1 MDIFLRGFQPFAA
14 YIGVAGIYRGGMDN
28 DGIHK
33 FAYRL
38 RALFTD
44 LLRLVAPALEKDLD
58 FDRAVELPTSQIEPA
73 GGRLAQRHGDIAWRV
88 PRRDG
93 GDDGWGA
100 WVVVLVEFQSTVHWN
115 MAKRMREYSRM
126 ARQRFRKHRRGAP
139 AVLPIVLYNGNE
151 RWKAPGAVRELPA
164 SWATESRLVLAPFQG
179 GDYVLY
185 SLERLRAEGTLVHL
199 PLQNRA
205 AATLRL
211 QAERTPEAMLARF
224 TEDRKRF
231 DGPADAATRQVLY
244 AWTEALLENAG
255 AKSVLQALSML
266 EGTRGEAE
274 MATVSEVLLGNW
286 REQVRAEHVAEG
298 FEWGVERG
306 IEQGV
311 ERGIEQGVERGI
323 ERGIQEGTTQER
335 ARGLARLRR
344 QAAIKF
350 GKQTSE
356 RLSHL
361 LADAVAT
368 DQMGRLEDSV
378 SEWIVECERGDD
390 LLSRVSALGGNG
402 RSGP

>member
-1 MDIFLRGFQPFAA
+1 
-14 YIGVAGIYRGGMDN
+14 MDN

-44 LLRLVAPALEKDLD
+44 LLRLVAPALEKELD
-58 FDRAVELPTSQIEPA
+58 FDLAVELPTSQIEPA

-88 PRRDG
+88 PRRDA

-126 ARQRFRKHRRGAP
+126 ARQRFAKHRRGAP

-224 TEDRKRF
+224 TEERKRF

-244 AWTEALLENAG
+244 AWTAALLENAG
-255 AKSVLQALSML
+255 AKSVLQALSKL

-286 REQVRAEHVAEG
+286 REGMRAEHVAEG

-311 ERGIEQGVERGI
+311 ERGFQ
-323 ERGIQEGTTQER
+323 QGTTQER

-350 GKQTSE
+350 GMQTSE
-356 RLSHL
+356 RLFRL
-361 LADAVAT
+361 LADAAAT

-378 SEWIVECERGDD
+378 SEWIVECERGDE

-402 RSGP
+402 RNGR